1 MSKFPVKFVDLNS
14 SRNLFILGF
23 SLFFGLMMPIW
34 VKGNSKINGVET
46 PNSASLALGYPVF
59 DQV

>member
-1 MSKFPVKFVDLNS
+1 MDLNS

-34 VKGNSKINGVET
+34 VKGNSD
-46 PNSASLALGYPVF
+46 SLKVGYHVF